1 MGIGGKKGR
10 VGFSNLAA
18 VVENKIGIMYRILS
32 ILLVVLFW
40 MGCTEKSGKGN
51 PVVVIETKYGQI
63 EIELYIDR
71 APKTAGAFLSYV
83 DSGFYENTSFYR
95 VLNVNNQ
102 PSNAPKT
109 EILQGGLWRTKNDK
123 ARSIPGIPHE
133 STGTT
138 GIKHKDGIISVARLA
153 PGTANAEF
161 FICIDDQ
168 PGLDEGGENVED
180 RQGYAAFGKVIKG
193 MSVVRKIYLQN
204 DRNQYLDP
212 PVAIYN
218 ISRK

>member
-1 MGIGGKKGR
+1 MKYLIY
-10 VGFSNLAA
+10 LLL
-18 VVENKIGIMYRILS
+18 LS
-32 ILLVVLFW
+32 ILIACKQPVNSV
-40 MGCTEKSGKGN
+40 N
-51 PVVVIETKYGQI
+51 PRVVIETKYG
-63 EIELYIDR
+63 EIELELYADR
-71 APKTAGAFLSYV
+71 APATTAAFLSYV

-109 EILQGGLWRTKNDK
+109 EILQGGLWRTKNEK
-123 ARSIPGIPHE
+123 ARSITGIPHE
-133 STGTT
+133 STGKT
-138 GIKHKDGIISVARLA
+138 GVKHKDGVISVARLA
-153 PGTANAEF
+153 PGTAGSEF

-180 RQGYAAFGKVIKG
+180 KLGYAAFGKVIKG
-193 MSVVRKIYLQN
+193 MNIVRKIYMQN

-218 ISRK
+218 VRRK

>member
-1 MGIGGKKGR
+1 MKQI
-10 VGFSNLAA
+10 FYLFF
-18 VVENKIGIMYRILS
+18 
-32 ILLVVLFW
+32 LLTWL
-40 MGCTEKSGKGN
+40 GCAEEKNTGN
-51 PVVVIETKYGQI
+51 PHVVIETKYG
-63 EIELYIDR
+63 EIELELYANK
-71 APKTAGAFLSYV
+71 APETTAAFLSYV

-109 EILQGGLWRTKNDK
+109 EILQGGLWRTKNEK
-123 ARSIPGIPHE
+123 ARSISGIPHE
-133 STGTT
+133 STMQT
-138 GIKHKDGIISVARLA
+138 GVKHKNGVISVARLA
-153 PGTANAEF
+153 PGTAGSEF

-180 RQGYAAFGKVIKG
+180 RLGYAAFGKVVRG

-212 PVAIYN
+212 PVAIFN
-218 ISRK
+218 IKRR

>member
-1 MGIGGKKGR
+1 MNR
-10 VGFSNLAA
+10 YCLAFF
-18 VVENKIGIMYRILS
+18 VFIM
-32 ILLVVLFW
+32 LFA
-40 MGCTEKSGKGN
+40 CKEKSSQGN
-51 PVVVIETKYGQI
+51 PVVVIETKYGAI
-63 EIELYIDR
+63 EIELYTDK
-71 APKTAGAFLSYV
+71 APQTAGAFLRYV

-95 VLNVNNQ
+95 VLNMNNQ

-109 EILQGGLWRTKNDK
+109 EILQGGLWRTKNEK

-138 GIKHKDGIISVARLA
+138 GIKHKDGVISVARLA

-168 PGLDEGGENVED
+168 PGLDEGGENVGD
-180 RQGYAAFGKVIKG
+180 KLGYAAFGKVIRG
-193 MSVVRKIYLQN
+193 MSVVRKIYMQN

-212 PVAIYN
+212 PVAIFT
-218 ISRK
+218 IRRK

>member
-1 MGIGGKKGR
+1 
-10 VGFSNLAA
+10 
-18 VVENKIGIMYRILS
+18 MYRILFT
-32 ILLVVLFW
+32 IFALLLF
-40 MGCTEKSGKGN
+40 MGCAEKGNQGN
-51 PVVVIETKYGQI
+51 PVVVIQTKYGEI
-63 EIELYIDR
+63 EIELHLDK

-95 VLNVNNQ
+95 VLNMNNQ

-109 EILQGGLWRTKNDK
+109 EILQGGLWRTKNEK
-123 ARSIPGIPHE
+123 ARSIKGIPHE

-138 GIKHKDGIISVARLA
+138 GVKHKDGVISVARLA
-153 PGTANAEF
+153 PGTANSEF

-180 RQGYAAFGKVIKG
+180 KLGYAAFGKVIRG
-193 MSVVRKIYLQN
+193 MSVVRKIYMQN

-212 PVAIYN
+212 PVAIYT
-218 ISRK
+218 IGRK

>member
-1 MGIGGKKGR
+1 MKTYLLLL
-10 VGFSNLAA
+10 LAF
-18 VVENKIGIMYRILS
+18 VSCLS
-32 ILLVVLFW
+32 
-40 MGCTEKSGKGN
+40 CAEKTNKGN
-51 PVVVIETKYGQI
+51 PVVVIETKYGKI
-63 EIELYIDR
+63 EIELYINK
-71 APKTAGAFLSYV
+71 APKTASAFLSYV

-109 EILQGGLWRTKNDK
+109 EILQGGLWRTKNEK
-123 ARSIPGIPHE
+123 ARTIPGIPHE

-138 GIKHKDGIISVARLA
+138 GIKHTDGIISVARLA

-180 RQGYAAFGKVIKG
+180 KLGYAAFGKVIRG
-193 MSVVRKIYLQN
+193 MSVVRKIHTQN

-212 PVAIYN
+212 PVSIYS
-218 ISRK
+218 IRRK

>member
-1 MGIGGKKGR
+1 MKHLIYLFLLTTLITCKEPTNSGI
-10 VGFSNLAA
+10 
-18 VVENKIGIMYRILS
+18 
-32 ILLVVLFW
+32 
-40 MGCTEKSGKGN
+40 
-51 PVVVIETKYGQI
+51 PHVVIETKYG
-63 EIELYIDR
+63 EIELELYADK
-71 APKTAGAFLSYV
+71 APATVAAFLSYI

-95 VLNVNNQ
+95 VLNVSNQ

-109 EILQGGLWRTKNDK
+109 EILQGGLWRTKNEK

-133 STGTT
+133 STGKT
-138 GIKHKDGIISVARLA
+138 GVKHKDGVISVARLA
-153 PGTANAEF
+153 PGTAGSEF

-180 RQGYAAFGKVIKG
+180 KLGYAAFGKVIKG
-193 MSVVRKIYLQN
+193 MNIVRKIYMQN

-218 ISRK
+218 VRRN

>member
-1 MGIGGKKGR
+1 MKQY
-10 VGFSNLAA
+10 FLAIL
-18 VVENKIGIMYRILS
+18 VSLSLLSCKENSK
-32 ILLVVLFW
+32 
-40 MGCTEKSGKGN
+40 KGN
-51 PVVVIETKYGQI
+51 PVVVIETKYGKI
-63 EIELYIDR
+63 EIELYIDK

-95 VLNVNNQ
+95 VLNMNNQ

-109 EILQGGLWRTKNDK
+109 EILQGGLWRTKNEK
-123 ARSIPGIPHE
+123 ARSIAGIPHE

-138 GIKHKDGIISVARLA
+138 GVKHKDGVISVARLA
-153 PGTANAEF
+153 PGTANCEF

-180 RQGYAAFGKVIKG
+180 KLGYAAFGKVIRG
-193 MSVVRKIYLQN
+193 MSVVRKIHMQN

-218 ISRK
+218 IKRQ

>member
-1 MGIGGKKGR
+1 MKQLIYFFLLTSLIACSGT
-10 VGFSNLAA
+10 SN
-18 VVENKIGIMYRILS
+18 S
-32 ILLVVLFW
+32 
-40 MGCTEKSGKGN
+40 GN
-51 PVVVIETKYGQI
+51 PHVVIETKYG
-63 EIELYIDR
+63 EIELELYADK
-71 APKTAGAFLSYV
+71 APATTAAFLSYV

-109 EILQGGLWRTKNDK
+109 EILQGGLWRTKNEK
-123 ARSIPGIPHE
+123 ARSITGIPHE
-133 STGTT
+133 STGKT
-138 GIKHKDGIISVARLA
+138 GVKHEDGVISVARLA
-153 PGTANAEF
+153 PGTAGSEF

-180 RQGYAAFGKVIKG
+180 KLGYAAFGKVIKG
-193 MSVVRKIYLQN
+193 MNIVRKIYMQN

-218 ISRK
+218 VRRK

>member
-1 MGIGGKKGR
+1 MKR
-10 VGFSNLAA
+10 VLQLFF
-18 VVENKIGIMYRILS
+18 
-32 ILLVVLFW
+32 LLVCFFS
-40 MGCTEKSGKGN
+40 CAEKSNKGN
-51 PVVVIETKYGQI
+51 PIVLIETKYGEI
-63 EIELYIDR
+63 EIELYIDK

-95 VLNVNNQ
+95 VLNMNNQ

-109 EILQGGLWRTKNDK
+109 EILQGGLWRTKNEK
-123 ARSIPGIPHE
+123 ARSIQGIPHE

-138 GIKHKDGIISVARLA
+138 GVKHKDGVISVARLA
-153 PGTANAEF
+153 PGTANCEF

-180 RQGYAAFGKVIKG
+180 KLGYAAFGKVIKG
-193 MSVVRKIYLQN
+193 MNVVRKIYMQN

-212 PVAIYN
+212 PVAIYT
-218 ISRK
+218 IRRK

>member
-1 MGIGGKKGR
+1 
-10 VGFSNLAA
+10 
-18 VVENKIGIMYRILS
+18 MYRILLVFFA
-32 ILLVVLFW
+32 LLFF
-40 MGCTEKSGKGN
+40 MGCAEKSNEGN
-51 PVVVIETKYGQI
+51 PVVVIETKYGEI
-63 EIELYIDR
+63 EIELYADK
-71 APKTAGAFLSYV
+71 APKTVGAFISYI

-95 VLNVNNQ
+95 VLNMNNQ
-102 PSNAPKT
+102 PSNAHKT
-109 EILQGGLWRTKNDK
+109 EILQGGLWRTKNEK

-138 GIKHKDGIISVARLA
+138 GVKHEDGVISLARLA

-168 PGLDEGGENVED
+168 PGLDQGGENVED
-180 RQGYAAFGKVIKG
+180 KLGYAAFGKVIRG
-193 MSVVRKIYLQN
+193 MSVVRKIYMQN

-218 ISRK
+218 IRRK

>member
-1 MGIGGKKGR
+1 MKHLIYLFLLSVLITCKEPTNSGI
-10 VGFSNLAA
+10 
-18 VVENKIGIMYRILS
+18 
-32 ILLVVLFW
+32 
-40 MGCTEKSGKGN
+40 
-51 PVVVIETKYGQI
+51 PHVVIETKYG
-63 EIELYIDR
+63 EIELELYADK
-71 APKTAGAFLSYV
+71 APATVAAFLSYV

-109 EILQGGLWRTKNDK
+109 EILQGGLWRTKNEK
-123 ARSIPGIPHE
+123 ARSITGIPHE
-133 STGTT
+133 STGKT
-138 GIKHKDGIISVARLA
+138 GVKHKDGVISVARLA
-153 PGTANAEF
+153 PGTAGSEF

-180 RQGYAAFGKVIKG
+180 KLGYAAFGKVIKG
-193 MSVVRKIYLQN
+193 MNIVRKIYMQN

-218 ISRK
+218 VKRK

>member
-1 MGIGGKKGR
+1 MT
-10 VGFSNLAA
+10 
-18 VVENKIGIMYRILS
+18 RILLIIS
-32 ILLVVLFW
+32 ALLFFIS
-40 MGCTEKSGKGN
+40 CAEKSNKGY
-51 PVVVIETKYGQI
+51 PVVAIETKYGKI
-63 EIELYIDR
+63 EIELYTDK
-71 APKTAGAFLSYV
+71 APQTAGAFLRFV

-95 VLNVNNQ
+95 VLNVSNQ
-102 PSNAPKT
+102 PSNATKT
-109 EILQGGLWRTKNDK
+109 EILQGGLWRTKNEK

-138 GIKHKDGIISVARLA
+138 GVLHKDGIISVARLA
-153 PGTANAEF
+153 PGTANCEF

-180 RQGYAAFGKVIKG
+180 KLGYAAFGKVIRG
-193 MSVVRKIYLQN
+193 MSVVRKIYTQN

-218 ISRK
+218 IRRQ

>member
-1 MGIGGKKGR
+1 MKR
-10 VGFSNLAA
+10 VLQLFFVLVCFFSC
-18 VVENKIGIMYRILS
+18 V
-32 ILLVVLFW
+32 
-40 MGCTEKSGKGN
+40 EKSNKGN
-51 PVVVIETKYGQI
+51 PVVLIETKYGEI
-63 EIELYIDR
+63 EIELYIDK

-95 VLNVNNQ
+95 VLNMNNQ

-109 EILQGGLWRTKNDK
+109 EILQGGLWRTKNEK
-123 ARSIPGIPHE
+123 ARSIQGIPHE

-138 GIKHKDGIISVARLA
+138 GVKHKDGVISVARLA
-153 PGTANAEF
+153 PGTANCEF

-180 RQGYAAFGKVIKG
+180 KLGYAAFGKVIKG
-193 MSVVRKIYLQN
+193 MNVVRKIYMQN

-212 PVAIYN
+212 PVAIYT
-218 ISRK
+218 IRRK

>member
-1 MGIGGKKGR
+1 MKHLIYLFLLSVLITCKEPTNSGI
-10 VGFSNLAA
+10 
-18 VVENKIGIMYRILS
+18 
-32 ILLVVLFW
+32 
-40 MGCTEKSGKGN
+40 
-51 PVVVIETKYGQI
+51 PHVVIETKYG
-63 EIELYIDR
+63 EIELELYADK
-71 APKTAGAFLSYV
+71 APATVAAFLSYV

-109 EILQGGLWRTKNDK
+109 EILQGGLWRTKNEK
-123 ARSIPGIPHE
+123 ARSITGIPHE
-133 STGTT
+133 STGKT
-138 GIKHKDGIISVARLA
+138 GIKHRDGVISVARLA
-153 PGTANAEF
+153 PGTAGSEF

-180 RQGYAAFGKVIKG
+180 KLGYAAFGKVIKG
-193 MSVVRKIYLQN
+193 MNIVRKIYMQN

-218 ISRK
+218 VRRN

>member
-1 MGIGGKKGR
+1 M
-10 VGFSNLAA
+10 
-18 VVENKIGIMYRILS
+18 
-32 ILLVVLFW
+32 
-40 MGCTEKSGKGN
+40 
-51 PVVVIETKYGQI
+51 VIETKYGEI
-63 EIELYIDR
+63 EIKLYIDK

-95 VLNVNNQ
+95 VLNMNNQ

-109 EILQGGLWRTKNDK
+109 EILQGGLWRTKNEK
-123 ARSIPGIPHE
+123 ARSISGIPHE

-138 GIKHKDGIISVARLA
+138 GIKHKDGVLSVARLA
-153 PGTANAEF
+153 PGTANCEF

-180 RQGYAAFGKVIKG
+180 KLGYAAFGKVIRG
-193 MSVVRKIYLQN
+193 MNVVRKIYMQN

-218 ISRK
+218 IKRQ